1 MKWSGDAMQRGEDPF
16 KCQGAGAG
24 APKTGPSG
32 TGEGPA
38 EVGATCKHFPRP
50 RVCASMMHKVESP
63 RFPMYTTPSPIVTA
77 VGPSATF
84 RPRSSTSPVLNPV
97 TCDTASELSSI
108 TSTLPVLLAGTHNF
122 PVERSYAK

>member
-1 MKWSGDAMQRGEDPF
+1 MATVGPPVVMHIWGGATEWTARSGA
-16 KCQGAGAG
+16 AA
-24 APKTGPSG
+24 
-32 TGEGPA
+32 GPA
-38 EVGATCKHFPRP
+38 EGGATCKHSPRP
-50 RVCASMMHKVESP
+50 RLCASTMHKVESP
-63 RFPMYTTPSPIVTA
+63 RFPIYTTPSPTLTA
-77 VGPSATF
+77 VGPNVTF